1 MFSDRRPPAAVES
14 HRDPSHTNLLL
25 ISTLIGA
32 TVEEIE
38 RNNSDSFNSVPSV
51 LQVVVLSCMQIKE
64 EGVSPIDWNYYRT
77 SGFLE
82 YLRLSHT
89 ERTGELV
96 DIGLM
101 TSELSVENFY

>member
-1 MFSDRRPPAAVES
+1 MFSDRRLE
-14 HRDPSHTNLLL
+14 LLL
-25 ISTLIGA
+25 SPTAIHHTQISSLSSTLIGA
-32 TVEEIE
+32 TVVEIE

-64 EGVSPIDWNYYRT
+64 EGVSPIDWNYNRT

-82 YLRLSHT
+82 YLRLSLT

-101 TSELSVENFY
+101 TVN